1 MNPQETQILKDILH
15 RMVARYMT
23 IRSLGIDLGK
33 GRKLLPSMDCRILNY
48 GGARTLYRARRPI
61 CRSLDAVKA
70 VREPDKYCQEC
81 LDRKHCTPQVRL
93 DLLFENR
100 PYRLLLAYTSA
111 KNFLLYTGELALR
124 KLEIQRVS
132 THIQI
137 LNRGSWGE
145 LCFSVRLS

>member
-1 MNPQETQILKDILH
+1 MNQQETQILRDILH

-23 IRSLGIDLGK
+23 IRPLGIDLGED
-33 GRKLLPSMDCRILNY
+33 RKLLPSLECRILNY
-48 GGARTLYRARRPI
+48 GGARTLYRGRRPI
-61 CRSLDAVKA
+61 CRSFDAVKA
-70 VREPDKYCQEC
+70 IREPNKRCQEC

-93 DLLFENR
+93 DLFFENR

-124 KLEIQRVS
+124 KLELQKVS
-132 THIQI
+132 TKIQV

-145 LCFSVRLS
+145 LRFSVCIS

>member
-1 MNPQETQILKDILH
+1 MHPQETQILQDILH
-15 RMVARYMT
+15 RMVARYAT
-23 IRSLGIDLGK
+23 IRPLGIDLGED
-33 GRKLLPSMDCRILNY
+33 RKLLPSMNCRILNY
-48 GGARTLYRARRPI
+48 GAARTLYRARRPI

-70 VREPDKYCQEC
+70 IQEPDKHCQEC

-111 KNFLLYTGELALR
+111 KNFLFYTGELALR
-124 KLEIQRVS
+124 KLEIQRVC
-132 THIQI
+132 THIRI

-145 LCFSVRLS
+145 LCFTVRLS